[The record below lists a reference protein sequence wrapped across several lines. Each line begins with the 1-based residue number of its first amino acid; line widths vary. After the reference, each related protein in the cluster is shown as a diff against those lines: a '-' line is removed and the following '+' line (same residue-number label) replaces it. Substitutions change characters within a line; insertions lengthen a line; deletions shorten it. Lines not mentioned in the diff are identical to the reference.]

1 MTVIKMPKQS
11 NGTVQNL
18 KVLNKPLFSRA
29 VNTTIIIMIWIGI
42 KAKFL
47 NNLLQKIAWKLALK
61 RIDISHELSSKLI
74 GIIIINWDSI
84 TENTFIFFWYKNSP
98 LINPPKKAPIRNAIW
113 NVPEPKTVKQITFD
127 IISRIP
133 AHTGP

>member
-1 MTVIKMPKQS
+1 MTVIYMPKQS
-11 NGTVQNL
+11 NGTVHNL

-84 TENTFIFFWYKNSP
+84 TENTFIF
-98 LINPPKKAPIRNAIW
+98 L
-113 NVPEPKTVKQITFD
+113 V
-127 IISRIP
+127 
-133 AHTGP
+133 